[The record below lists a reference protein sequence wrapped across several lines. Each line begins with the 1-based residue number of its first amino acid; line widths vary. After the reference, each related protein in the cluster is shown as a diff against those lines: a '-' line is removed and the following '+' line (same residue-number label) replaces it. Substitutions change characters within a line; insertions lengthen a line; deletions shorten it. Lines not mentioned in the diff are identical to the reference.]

1 MKVALILPFVLIAVA
16 PLVGRWRANVWLK
29 KNIKSRSTE
38 PVGGSLVE
46 TAQVP

>member
-1 MKVALILPFVLIAVA
+1 MKFALILPFVLIAVA

-29 KNIKSRSTE
+29 RNIKGKPTKQVAGR
-38 PVGGSLVE
+38 LVE